1 VAQMMFSVVHSIN
14 EINELSIQQ
23 EIMTFTFYLLGF
35 HGKHGMLKT
44 LMYIIGD
51 LFVKCHGVRTLQNTS
66 TKTGKTKS
74 E

>member
-1 VAQMMFSVVHSIN
+1 MI
-14 EINELSIQQ
+14 
-23 EIMTFTFYLLGF
+23 FTFYLLGF

-51 LFVKCHGVRTLQNTS
+51 LCVKCHGVRTLQNTT